1 MPADTLPTP
10 TYLHGY
16 EAVVAAFGYWPSFHD
31 GPLLSLEH
39 SPVAGSLDMLVQG
52 DEMTRE
58 TDERG
63 FFGSIKHHLIRF
75 RVSGVAE
82 LELHDFDIPN
92 TLFELV
98 FSDPAEFPKM
108 RRFTVTLQSVMGGGC
123 FATFSATAGEVV
135 SVTPCDKEGNPT

>member
-16 EAVVAAFGYWPSFHD
+16 ETVVAAFGYWPSFHD
-31 GPLLSLEH
+31 GPLLSLDH
-39 SPVAGSLDMLVQG
+39 SPAAGAIDMLVHG

-58 TDERG
+58 TDARG
-63 FFGSIKHHLIRF
+63 FFGSFKHHLIRF
-75 RVSGVAE
+75 RFSGVAE

-98 FSDPAEFPKM
+98 FSDPAAFQRV
-108 RRFTVTLQSVMGGGC
+108 RRF
-123 FATFSATAGEVV
+123 
-135 SVTPCDKEGNPT
+135 